1 MKKENKTGKIKGTE
15 KNLKSIYIEHRKKEK
30 MWGMNSDEMLIPHL
44 KVTFCPP
51 IPPLYVG
58 GYSWNIT
65 VSFWKVQKFKSQ
77 NLLHLKKKTFT
88 KLYEDASFHTQKT
101 YKHFHDILRLFDGL
115 LNFPFSKNEMMRD
128 YYLWTWYIRV
138 SSRVAE
144 WLKT

>member
-44 KVTFCPP
+44 KVTFCPH
-51 IPPLYVG
+51 PPTWCRRLQLKH
-58 GYSWNIT
+58 T
-65 VSFWKVQKFKSQ
+65 SFILKSSKVQKPKFTASE
-77 NLLHLKKKTFT
+77 KKTFT
-88 KLYEDASFHTQKT
+88 KLHEDASFYTQKT